1 MRLTLAALAALGAAG
16 LLAGCADRVSLMP
29 APSATALP
37 TQGEATGAVETVA
50 GVRVAVISREWPGT
64 AQISNAVTPLKVDIR
79 NNSDQPVA
87 IRYSEF
93 RLTSLDGRTYSA
105 LPPVAIEATVP
116 STRVAPVAPRLAP
129 GYSPITLPGF
139 TATGFGVSPM
149 YSPLYPGYP
158 VATGPFAYDPLY
170 YGNVGSYWRQVQL
183 PTVAMARMALPE
195 GVLQPGGQMQGY
207 LYFQEIDPNI
217 ASLRFRMDVVSAGQ
231 GRELGTVEIPF
242 LVS

>member
-1 MRLTLAALAALGAAG
+1 MRVTFAAIAAAG

-29 APSATALP
+29 APSATAVP
-37 TQGEATGAVETVA
+37 VQGEATGAVETVS

-64 AQISNAVTPLKVDIR
+64 AQISEAVTPLKVDIR
-79 NNSDQPVA
+79 NNSNSPVA
-87 IRYSEF
+87 VRYSEF
-93 RLTSLDGRTYSA
+93 RLTTPDGRVYSA
-105 LPPVAIEATVP
+105 LPPVAIDATVP
-116 STRVAPVAPRLAP
+116 STLAAPATPRLAP
-129 GYSPITLPGF
+129 GFSPITLPGF

-158 VATGPFAYDPLY
+158 VAGGPFAYDPLY
-170 YGNVGSYWRQVQL
+170 YGNAGTYWRSVDL

-207 LYFQEIDPNI
+207 LYFQEVDPNVD
-217 ASLRFRMDVVSAGQ
+217 SLRFRMDVVNAGQ
-231 GRELGTVEIPF
+231 GNEMGTIEIPF